1 MLFVAI
7 CRRAKMRN
15 EMNEHRGAAHHTVAK
30 TASSKSCLRTVLHFT
45 LCYLLVPLPQS
56 SRPCS
61 RRSGLQFCG
70 CWLPARCRRSRRDCL
85 FGVCS
90 LSRSRFS
97 YDCRSSTGITTFTRS
112 AAISLWCRPRSL
124 GLPTWRTRRLDRIG
138 LSGGLR
144 SGWVHLIHRFYWRV
158 WQCA

>member
-30 TASSKSCLRTVLHFT
+30 TASSRVMSTDRLALHT
-45 LCYLLVPLPQS
+45 LLVPLPQS

-61 RRSGLQFCG
+61 RRSGLQLCC

-97 YDCRSSTGITTFTRS
+97 HDCRSSTGITAFTRS
-112 AAISLWCRPRSL
+112 AAIGLWCRPRSL

-138 LSGGLR
+138 LSRGLR

>member
-30 TASSKSCLRTVLHFT
+30 TASSRVMSTDRLALHT
-45 LCYLLVPLPQS
+45 LLVPLPQS

-61 RRSGLQFCG
+61 RRSGLQLCC

-97 YDCRSSTGITTFTRS
+97 HDCRSSTGITAFTRS
-112 AAISLWCRPRSL
+112 AAIGLWCRPRSL

-138 LSGGLR
+138 LSRGLM